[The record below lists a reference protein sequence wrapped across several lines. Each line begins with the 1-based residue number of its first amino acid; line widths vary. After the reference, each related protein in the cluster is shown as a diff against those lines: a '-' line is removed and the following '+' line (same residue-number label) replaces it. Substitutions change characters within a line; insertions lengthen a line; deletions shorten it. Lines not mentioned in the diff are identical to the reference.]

1 MTDSNANLATV
12 AEIYATY
19 NNGVTKPLMDAL
31 ADDFEMHEHAPV
43 TVPWGGIWKGP
54 VGMENFLAEV
64 TANMAHLEYVCEG
77 MMGRD
82 DIVTSWGRFRT
93 RSTKSSQ
100 VVAGL
105 WMHRVVFCDGKIIEL
120 HEFADSLSVAE
131 AFGLARQTPL
141 EPHEAEAA
149 KRV

>member
-12 AEIYATY
+12 AEIYAAY

>member
-1 MTDSNANLATV
+1 MKENSSKSDWVSSTSNPFTALATV
-12 AEIYATY
+12 AEIYAAY
-19 NNGVTKPLMDAL
+19 NNRVTKPLLDAL

-43 TVPWGGIWKGP
+43 TVPWGGAWKG
-54 VGMENFLAEV
+54 
-64 TANMAHLEYVCEG
+64 
-77 MMGRD
+77 
-82 DIVTSWGRFRT
+82 
-93 RSTKSSQ
+93 Q
-100 VVAGL
+100 

-131 AFGLARQTPL
+131 AFGLACQTPL